1 MKEAESRKGRP
12 TMFLKKLFKGRA
24 GGNEGENGAMKLVVG
39 LGNPGKKY
47 EQTRHNV
54 GFEVIDKCQQ
64 LIKVELNQT
73 KFKGTYGVAR
83 IGSEKIYLL
92 KPLTYMNL
100 SGESVGPL
108 MNYFKMTPEDL
119 LVIYDDLDLPPGT
132 IRLRQKGSHGGHNG
146 MKSIIQHIGTDQ
158 FKRIRVGVGRPD
170 PGESVPDYVL
180 GTFPPQERGEIDDA
194 VDRAAKAVQK
204 WTETD
209 FQKVMNDYN
218 QS

>member
-1 MKEAESRKGRP
+1 
-12 TMFLKKLFKGRA
+12 
-24 GGNEGENGAMKLVVG
+24 MKLVVG

-47 EQTRHNV
+47 ERTRHNV

-64 LIKVELNQT
+64 LVNVELNQA
-73 KFKGTYGVAR
+73 KFKGAYGVTR
-83 IGSEKIYLL
+83 IGTEKIYLL

-108 MNYFKMTPEDL
+108 MNYFKMTSEDL

-132 IRLRQKGSHGGHNG
+132 IRLRQKGGHGGHNG

-180 GTFPPQERGEIDDA
+180 GNFPPQEREDIDDA
-194 VDRAAKAVQK
+194 VERAAQAVQK
-204 WTETD
+204 WTEID
-209 FQKVMNDYN
+209 FLKVMNDYN